1 MLCNEGHR
9 QALKARKE
17 RDKTRH
23 RLLNIQFFA
32 CNFYRIKYL
41 EIIQI

>member
-17 RDKTRH
+17 RDKTPR
-23 RLLNIQFFA
+23 RLLNIQFLYKF
-32 CNFYRIKYL
+32 FIK
-41 EIIQI
+41 

>member
-23 RLLNIQFFA
+23 RLLNIQFLRSYF
-32 CNFYRIKYL
+32 I
-41 EIIQI
+41 E